1 MTTSFSEK
9 KIAILG
15 STGSIGTQAV
25 ETLSALGCEI
35 VLLTAG
41 QNVELLAQQ
50 LAMIKPKL
58 AAVAREEDLSTIKA
72 SADSESIRFFAGPD
86 GICEAI
92 AECGADVIVHA
103 VAGLAGIP
111 YAIAAARTGA
121 RLAMAN
127 KEVIIS
133 AGALLYQEL
142 EASGGE
148 LIPVDSE
155 HSAIFQCLTTLG
167 SMTPPGRFPTEQIKR
182 ILLTASGGPFFGRSK
197 DALAKVTREEAL
209 NHPTWKM
216 GGKITVD
223 SATLMNKGFEV
234 MEAVRLFSVPVD
246 RIQVLVHRQSIVH
259 SMVEFQDRAV
269 MAQLGLPDMRTCIR
283 YAVTYPIR
291 ADVPAESLD
300 LFSMGQLT
308 FEKPDADTFP
318 LLTMAYEAIRI
329 DGSAPTALIAAD
341 EEAVWAFMDG
351 KLSFAGIPDA
361 VRRSMD
367 RIPVRQIRH
376 FEEVFEA
383 EREARAIARE
393 EISRII
399 TKG

>member
-1 MTTSFSEK
+1 METSFSEK

-15 STGSIGTQAV
+15 STGSIGIQAV
-25 ETLSALGCEI
+25 ETLSALGCQI

-41 QNVELLAQQ
+41 RNVELLAQQ
-50 LAMIKPKL
+50 IGVVKPKL
-58 AAVAREEDLSTIKA
+58 VAVAKEEDLPAIQA
-72 SADSESIRFFAGPD
+72 CPGNELVRFFAGKD

-92 AECGADVIVHA
+92 AESGADVIVHA

-127 KEVIIS
+127 KEVIIA
-133 AGALLYQEL
+133 AGDLLYQEL
-142 EASGGE
+142 AASGGE
-148 LIPVDSE
+148 LVPVDSE

-167 SMTPPGRFPTEQIKR
+167 AMTPPGRFPTNQIKR
-182 ILLTASGGPFFGRSK
+182 ILLTASGGPFFGHSR
-197 DALAKVTREEAL
+197 DELAKVTREEAL

-283 YAVTYPIR
+283 YAVTYPFR
-291 ADVPAESLD
+291 ADVEAESLD

-308 FEKPDADTFP
+308 FEEPDTKTFP
-318 LLTMAYEAIRI
+318 LLVMAYDAIRTG
-329 DGSAPTALIAAD
+329 GSAPTALIAVD
-341 EEAVWAFMDG
+341 EEAVWAFMNG
-351 KLSFAGIPDA
+351 TLSFVEIQDA
-361 VRRSMD
+361 VKRSMD
-367 RIPVRQIRH
+367 RIPVKPIRH
-376 FEEVFEA
+376 FEEVFDA
-383 EREARAIARE
+383 ENEARTIARE
-393 EISRII
+393 EIRRII